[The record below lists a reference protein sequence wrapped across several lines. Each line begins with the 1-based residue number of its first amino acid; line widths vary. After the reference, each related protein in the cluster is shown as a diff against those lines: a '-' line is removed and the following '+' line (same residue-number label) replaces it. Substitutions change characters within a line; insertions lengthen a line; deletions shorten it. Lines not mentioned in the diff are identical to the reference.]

1 MVKCGLGRCWKS
13 TGAWASCRC
22 SPGQA
27 AWIWPGRACA
37 SPAMWRGWRGGFR
50 SLAAGWLVGARE
62 GRAQPIDGGPP
73 IIPETSLD
81 INGLPINPSVRTHPS
96 EFIQTG
102 LSAIDGLNT
111 LTRGQKLPIFPGPG
125 LPANEIAAQ
134 IAAQA
139 RVESRGEE
147 GDAFA
152 VVFAA
157 IGITHREASFF
168 MEQFRAGGAMDRTV
182 LFVNRADDPT
192 IERLLTPRAALTAAE
207 YLAFTH
213 DRHVLVILTDMT
225 NYCEALREVAAAR
238 EEVPGR
244 RGYPGYMYSDLA
256 SLYERAGRIR
266 GKAGSI
272 TQLVILTMPDDDI
285 THPIPDLTGYITE
298 GQIVLSRDLHRKG
311 VYPPIDVLPS
321 LSRLMNA
328 GIGEGKTRADH
339 RAVADQLY
347 ALYAQGRDL
356 RRLVAIIGEAALSAD
371 DRQVLAFADRFEAE
385 FIGQGMVN
393 RSVEE
398 SLSLAWDLLAA
409 MPAQILKRIPQKYIE
424 QYHRAKS
431 ETQNVIRDMRQVS
444 TTRMELLAK
453 KAQIALATQ
462 GRELLEQKRAA
473 LMREFMRVADR
484 VMASSDALQHSAA
497 QARRALAR

>member
-1 MVKCGLGRCWKS
+1 MPTRTLPALITKEYRTLSRIAGPLVFIERIRGVAYGEIVEITGPDGEVRLGQVLEVDRQLAVVQVFAGTSGLDLARTRVRFTGDVARLDVSLSMLGRALNGS
-13 TGAWASCRC
+13 
-22 SPGQA
+22 GQ
-27 AWIWPGRACA
+27 P
-37 SPAMWRGWRGGFR
+37 M
-50 SLAAGWLVGARE
+50 
-62 GRAQPIDGGPP
+62 DGGPP
-73 IIPETSLD
+73 IVPEAALD
-81 INGLPINPSVRTHPS
+81 LNGLPINPSVRTHPS

-102 LSAIDGLNT
+102 ISAIDGLNT
-111 LTRGQKLPIFPGPG
+111 LTRGQKLPIFSGAG
-125 LPANEIAAQ
+125 LPANELAAQ
-134 IAAQA
+134 IASQAQ
-139 RVESRGEE
+139 VVGEGAGRQGSTGE
-147 GDAFA
+147 LSPAPPLPGSPAQFA

-157 IGITHREASFF
+157 IGITHRETSFF
-168 MEQFRAGGAMDRTV
+168 LDQFRAGGAMDRTV
-182 LFVNRADDPT
+182 LFINRADDPT

-225 NYCEALREVAAAR
+225 NYCEALREIAAAR

-266 GKAGSI
+266 GKAGSV
-272 TQLVILTMPDDDI
+272 TQLAILSMPDDDI

-311 VYPPIDVLPS
+311 IYPPIDVLPS

-371 DRQVLAFADRFEAE
+371 DRRVLAFADRFEAE
-385 FIGQGMVN
+385 FVGQATGVN

-398 SLSLAWDLLAA
+398 TLALAWDLLAP
-409 MPAQILKRIPQKYIE
+409 MPAETLKRIPQKYIE
-424 QYHRAKS
+424 TYHGNSGK
-431 ETQNVIRDMRQVS
+431 
-444 TTRMELLAK
+444 
-453 KAQIALATQ
+453 
-462 GRELLEQKRAA
+462 GRN
-473 LMREFMRVADR
+473 
-484 VMASSDALQHSAA
+484 
-497 QARRALAR
+497 